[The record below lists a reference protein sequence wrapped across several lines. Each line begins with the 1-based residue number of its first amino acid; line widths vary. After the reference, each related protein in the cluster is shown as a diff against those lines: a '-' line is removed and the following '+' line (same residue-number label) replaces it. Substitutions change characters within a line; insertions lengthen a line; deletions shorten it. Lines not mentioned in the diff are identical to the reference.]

1 MCRVRRKKNSPLSI
15 HEMSVAYGNSD
26 DEWEI
31 DDTLLDTVKA
41 SKFDPVV
48 CSNSAVECISPAK
61 PRPSQ
66 GTNQQYSR
74 VSLRELGAHPSKSS
88 GLPYRQVSMRSK

>member
-1 MCRVRRKKNSPLSI
+1 MWRLTEKNSSLSI

-31 DDTLLDTVKA
+31 DDSLLDTAKA
-41 SKFDPVV
+41 SKCYPVIF
-48 CSNSAVECISPAK
+48 SISAVECISPVK

-66 GTNQQYSR
+66 EKNQQYSR
-74 VSLRELGAHPSKSS
+74 ISLRELGANPSKSS
-88 GLPYRQVSMRSK
+88 RLPYRQVSMRSK